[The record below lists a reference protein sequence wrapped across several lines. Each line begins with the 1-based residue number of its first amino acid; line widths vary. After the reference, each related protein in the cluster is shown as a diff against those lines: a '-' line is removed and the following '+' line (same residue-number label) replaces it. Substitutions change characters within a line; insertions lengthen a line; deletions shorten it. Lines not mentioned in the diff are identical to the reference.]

1 MPDQHSRRWAISN
14 LAYADDLAAMTNSIA
29 DMKVQA
35 QKVQAFV
42 AWSGM
47 TVNCKNVPSLAC
59 YTGKFIGIVA
69 AVYYLKA

>member
-1 MPDQHSRRWAISN
+1 MATVRQQRLQTQVLDQYSGRRHTVSN

-35 QKVQAFV
+35 QRMQVFV

-47 TVNCKNVPSLAC
+47 TVNCKKYAI
-59 YTGKFIGIVA
+59 TGM
-69 AVYYLKA
+69 L